1 SLSLIPIMLKIS
13 SLYQSIF
20 HPSEISALIQFIF
33 YKPKNILEI
42 KPENKQ
48 KIRCY
53 EFLDQTSRSF
63 AAVIKQLDDAV
74 RDAV

>member
-1 SLSLIPIMLKIS
+1 MSKVPSLFQTIS
-13 SLYQSIF
+13 

-33 YKPKNILEI
+33 YKPKNILKI
-42 KPENKQ
+42 KSENKQ

-74 RDAV
+74 RDA